1 MSKSD
6 KRAISAYMNYL
17 EQNGYTE
24 VQRVKT
30 PADIKA
36 YKGGKVFYFEKKK
49 TSKGDKYFGA
59 ATETEWA
66 KALED
71 SSHYKFVVK
80 DEDTDK
86 LSLLNIL

>member
-6 KRAISAYMNYL
+6 KRAICAYMNYL

-24 VQRVKT
+24 VKRVKT

-36 YKGGKVFYFEKKK
+36 YKGGEPFYFEIKK
-49 TSKGDKYFGA
+49 TSKRDKYFGA

-66 KALED
+66 KAVED
-71 SSHYKFVVK
+71 SSHYKFVV
-80 DEDTDK
+80 
-86 LSLLNIL
+86 IAVH